1 MKRLRQTVLDVAGYL
16 VVMAPLFA
24 MTLFVMWMAQIGK
37 R

>member
-16 VVMAPLFA
+16 VVMTPLLIA
-24 MTLFVMWMAQIGK
+24 TLLVVWMSQIGN

>member
-16 VVMAPLFA
+16 VVMVPLVVMA
-24 MTLFVMWMAQIGK
+24 LLVMWMAQIGK

>member
-1 MKRLRQTVLDVAGYL
+1 MKRLRQIVLDVAGYL
-16 VVMAPLFA
+16 VVMAPLLA